1 MKKGL
6 KIGLW
11 SVGAIT
17 LLFVVTLIV
26 HIAIMVGNRPAS
38 SFYQLARVDFA
49 TEINDSEADQ
59 IKVSIMDQDG
69 AVSSFFNSKANTL
82 VYKFDTRY
90 NNADAIYQ
98 NAILNNAP
106 DATRYI
112 VTEDMA
118 QKGCPVISDKS
129 FYGRLTAMVSTVMY

>member
-6 KIGLW
+6 RIGLW
-11 SVGAIT
+11 SAAIVT
-17 LLFVVTLIV
+17 FLFMITLIV
-26 HIAIMVGNRPAS
+26 HIAVMVGNRPAS

-49 TEINDSEADQ
+49 SEINDSEADQ
-59 IKVSIMDQDG
+59 MKVSILDQDG
-69 AVSSFFNSKANTL
+69 AVSSFFNSKAKTL

-98 NAILNNAP
+98 KAILNRFP
-106 DATRYI
+106 DSKRYV

-129 FYGRLTAMVSTVMY
+129 FYGRLTAMVSNVMY